1 MAPSRDGRR
10 ETHDYVPSSPSEIQY
25 HSHRG
30 ASHKSERDRRE
41 HHTSK
46 HKRESDRGD
55 HHSPSR
61 SLERGERSDR
71 KRSRRSRSRSIDRS
85 SRDKDRKVS
94 HRSRSRERDRKDRRS
109 FPRNRSR
116 SRSNDS
122 KDGHRSRSRSRDRRN
137 SHRSRSRSGDRSHR
151 SHSRDKKELKG
162 KDGED
167 GDLKY
172 AKAEE
177 RMEEVIDKRRER
189 ERDAGFEAERIVERS
204 KVDNDME
211 EEGEIHEEV
220 KVEAH
225 LEKQSE
231 DGLSPQMGE
240 AKKLEPLSL
249 EEILKKKKEEALQQA
264 KPVFLTKAQRAELAI
279 KRRQE
284 EVLEQRKREQEQRK
298 LLSMPSESSRKEHDG
313 DRDRSR
319 QRDREREHERERDR
333 ERRER
338 EREREEEAKRERVE
352 KQMTRER
359 EKELEA
365 IKEQYLGAKKLKK
378 RVVKPSEKFR
388 FSFDWE
394 NTEDTSRDM
403 NPIYQNPHEAQLLF
417 GRGFRAGM
425 DRREQKKL
433 AAKNEKDLRA
443 EIRAKDG
450 VEERPEEAEA
460 QKQKEEAANVYDTFD
475 MRVDRHWS
483 EKKIEEMTERDWRIF
498 REDFNISYKG
508 SRIPR
513 PMRNWEE
520 GSLSPELLKA
530 VAKAGYKKPSP
541 IQMAAIP
548 IGLQQRDVIGIAETG
563 SGKTAA
569 FVLPMLT
576 YISKLPPMTEEIEA
590 EGPYAVVM
598 APTRE
603 LAQQIEEETV
613 KFAHYLDIRVV
624 SIVGGQSIEEQG
636 FKLRQG
642 CEIVIATPGRLL
654 DCLERRYAVLNQC
667 NYVVLDEAD
676 RMIDMGFE
684 PQVVGVLDAMP
695 SSNLKPDNE
704 DAELDEKRI
713 YRTTYMFSAT
723 MPPAVERLARKYLRN
738 PVVVT
743 IGTAGKATD
752 LITQHVMMLKDGEKL
767 DRLQRVLNDMGDKT
781 AIIFV
786 NTKKSADSLSRQLDR
801 LGYRVTTLHGGK
813 TQEQREISLE
823 GFRNKRYNCL
833 VATDVAGRGIDIPDV
848 AHVLN
853 FDMPNNIEQYTH
865 RIGRT
870 GRAGKTGIATTFL
883 TLGDTEVFYDLKQ
896 MLMQSNSPIPPELS
910 RHEASKFKPGTVPD
924 RPPRRNDTVYAH

>member
-1 MAPSRDGRR
+1 MAPSASGRR
-10 ETHDYVPSSPSEIQY
+10 ESGRE
-25 HSHRG
+25 RER
-30 ASHKSERDRRE
+30 ERDRSPAASE
-41 HHTSK
+41 HHHRDHGRSSS
-46 HKRESDRGD
+46 HKASERSR
-55 HHSPSR
+55 SPSR
-61 SLERGERSDR
+61 SSMDRSSERQYRRSSSRDRRSERRLSERSRSPVIRDRKEVHRSRSPRSPRSDR
-71 KRSRRSRSRSIDRS
+71 RSPSRRSPRRSASYEGRRDSYRSRS
-85 SRDKDRKVS
+85 
-94 HRSRSRERDRKDRRS
+94 RSRSRERRDYSKRKEVDDDKERKRKGDERKEREESHGRGERKDS
-109 FPRNRSR
+109 
-116 SRSNDS
+116 D
-122 KDGHRSRSRSRDRRN
+122 
-137 SHRSRSRSGDRSHR
+137 
-151 SHSRDKKELKG
+151 
-162 KDGED
+162 
-167 GDLKY
+167 
-172 AKAEE
+172 
-177 RMEEVIDKRRER
+177 R
-189 ERDAGFEAERIVERS
+189 ERDRDKEVENISAGFIEKPA
-204 KVDNDME
+204 DGYME
-211 EEGEIHEEV
+211 EDGEIREFQTEDEV
-220 KVEAH
+220 QIKANSDA
-225 LEKQSE
+225 LGA
-231 DGLSPQMGE
+231 GLLD
-240 AKKLEPLSL
+240 AKKSEPLSL
-249 EEILKKKKEEALQQA
+249 EEILKKRKEDALQQA
-264 KPVFLTKAQRAELAI
+264 KPVFLTKAQRQELAL

-284 EVLEQRKREQEQRK
+284 ESVEQLKSNLSLNADKDRQRE
-298 LLSMPSESSRKEHDG
+298 KER
-313 DRDRSR
+313 DRDR
-319 QRDREREHERERDR
+319 DYEREAREARERERDR

-338 EREREEEAKRERVE
+338 DREREEEAKNRERERLE
-352 KQMTRER
+352 KQMMREH

-433 AAKNEKDLRA
+433 AAKNENDLRA
-443 EIRAKDG
+443 QIRLKDG
-450 VEERPEEAEA
+450 VEEGPEEAAA
-460 QKQKEEAANVYDTFD
+460 QKQKEEAANNYDTFD

-520 GSLSPELLKA
+520 GALSPELLKA
-530 VAKAGYKKPSP
+530 VQKVGYKKPSP

-603 LAQQIEEETV
+603 LAQQIEDETV
-613 KFAHYLDIRVV
+613 KFAHFLDIRVV

-684 PQVVGVLDAMP
+684 PQVMGVLDAMP
-695 SSNLKPDNE
+695 SSNLKPENE
-704 DAELDEKRI
+704 DAELDEKKI

-752 LITQHVMMLKDGEKL
+752 LITQHVIMVKETEKL
-767 DRLQRVLNDMGDKT
+767 DRLCRVLNEMGDKT

-786 NTKKSADSLSRQLDR
+786 NTKKNADSLSRQLDKA
-801 LGYRVTTLHGGK
+801 GYRVTTLHGGK

-823 GFRNKRYNCL
+823 GFRNKRFNCL

-848 AHVLN
+848 AHVIN
-853 FDMPNNIEQYTH
+853 YDMPGNIEMYTH

-870 GRAGKTGIATTFL
+870 GRAGKTGVATTFL
-883 TLGDTEVFYDLKQ
+883 TLFDSDVFYDLKQ
-896 MLMQSNSPIPPELS
+896 MLVQSNSPVPPELA
-910 RHEASKFKPGTVPD
+910 RHEASKFKPGTIPD
-924 RPPRRNDTVYAH
+924 RPPRRNDTVFAH

>member
-1 MAPSRDGRR
+1 MAPSREERR
-10 ETHDYVPSSPSEIQY
+10 TSPSPNE
-25 HSHRG
+25 HLSHRSS
-30 ASHKSERDRRE
+30 SHKSDRERHE
-41 HHTSK
+41 HLSSSK
-46 HKRESDRGD
+46 LKRESEHGE
-55 HHSPSR
+55 SPRR
-61 SLERGERSDR
+61 SLERTDRSDR
-71 KRSRRSRSRSIDRS
+71 KRSRRSRSRERG
-85 SRDKDRKVS
+85 RERERNVS
-94 HRSRSRERDRKDRRS
+94 HRSRSRSKGRHERRSPAGRGRIRSPDRR
-109 FPRNRSR
+109 
-116 SRSNDS
+116 DS
-122 KDGHRSRSRSRDRRN
+122 HRSQSRDRADLKLWDMGDNVVERKLSMGEERTKDNGTDEVSEKQKRN
-137 SHRSRSRSGDRSHR
+137 ETEKSSRSDEEIREK
-151 SHSRDKKELKG
+151 SRAEGEVREL
-162 KDGED
+162 DVDTEED
-167 GDLKY
+167 
-172 AKAEE
+172 
-177 RMEEVIDKRRER
+177 
-189 ERDAGFEAERIVERS
+189 
-204 KVDNDME
+204 
-211 EEGEIHEEV
+211 GEIHEEDNSESPMDKRQDDV
-220 KVEAH
+220 DAH
-225 LEKQSE
+225 LSE
-231 DGLSPQMGE
+231 G
-240 AKKLEPLSL
+240 KKAEPLSL
-249 EEILKKKKEEALQQA
+249 EEILKKRKEDAIQLA
-264 KPVFLTKAQRAELAI
+264 KPVFLTKAERQRLAV
-279 KRRQE
+279 KRREE
-284 EVLEQRKREQEQRK
+284 EVAEQRKRLEEQRK
-298 LLSMPSESSRKEHDG
+298 VFPVARDGSREG
-313 DRDRSR
+313 LEERDRPRDS
-319 QRDREREHERERDR
+319 DREREHEREK
-333 ERRER
+333 ERER
-338 EREREEEAKRERVE
+338 ERSERDREREEEAKNREKDRLE
-352 KQMTRER
+352 KQMERER
-359 EKELEA
+359 EKELDA
-365 IKEQYLGAKKLKK
+365 IREQYLGAKKLKK

-443 EIRAKDG
+443 EIRLKDG
-450 VEERPEEAEA
+450 VEERPEEVEA

-483 EKKIEEMTERDWRIF
+483 DKKLEEMTERDWRIF

-520 GSLSPELLKA
+520 GALSSELLKA
-530 VAKAGYKKPSP
+530 VSKAGYKKPSP

-548 IGLQQRDVIGIAETG
+548 IGLQQRDVIGVAETG

-624 SIVGGQSIEEQG
+624 SIVGGQSIEEQS

-642 CEIVIATPGRLL
+642 CEIVIATPGRLI

-684 PQVVGVLDAMP
+684 PQVVGVLEAMP
-695 SSNLKPDNE
+695 SSNLKPENE
-704 DAELDEKRI
+704 DAELDAQRI

-723 MPPAVERLARKYLRN
+723 MPSSVERLARKYLRN

-743 IGTAGKATD
+743 IGTAGKTTD
-752 LITQHVMMLKDGEKL
+752 LITQHVLMLRDGDKL
-767 DRLQRVLNDMGDKT
+767 DRLQRLLNDLGEQT
-781 AIIFV
+781 AIVFV
-786 NTKKSADSLSRQLDR
+786 NTRKSADSLARQLDR

-813 TQEQREISLE
+813 TQDQREISLE
-823 GFRNKRYNCL
+823 GFRNKRFNCL
-833 VATDVAGRGIDIPDV
+833 VASDVAGRGIDIPDV
-848 AHVLN
+848 AHVIN
-853 FDMPNNIEQYTH
+853 YDMPKKIEQYTH

-883 TLGDTEVFYDLKQ
+883 TLGDSEVFYELKQ
-896 MLMQSNSPIPPELS
+896 MLIQSNTPVPPELA
-910 RHEASKFKPGTVPD
+910 RHEASKFKPGSVPD
-924 RPPRRNDTVYAH
+924 RPPRRNDTVFTK